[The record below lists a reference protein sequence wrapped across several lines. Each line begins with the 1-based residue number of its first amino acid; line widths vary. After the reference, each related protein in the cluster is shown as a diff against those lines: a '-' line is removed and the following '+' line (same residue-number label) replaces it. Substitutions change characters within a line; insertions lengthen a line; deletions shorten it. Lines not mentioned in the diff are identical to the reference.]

1 MKNIIKIILIIFLAG
16 AFSSCKKYLDINKDP
31 DNILEDQ
38 VPINL
43 LLTNV
48 TTSTGFIGGSDVFR
62 YGALMTQQF
71 SGQTTGGETQ
81 TQAYEKY
88 LIQSADVNNAWVL
101 YNASNLNDMEVIIK
115 RSAEQAAPHY
125 SGVAKIL
132 KAYTY
137 QLMVDAWGDVPFSEA
152 QQNTANLFPKYDK
165 GADVYKEII
174 KLLDQGIAECNAATS
189 SLSPG
194 TNSTIY
200 TGTFST
206 KKANWIKFANTLKLR
221 VYLHYSKLDKPFLVS
236 QMNALINSGASFFA
250 SSLDNFETPFFNA
263 ANRQNPIHQFELTRT
278 NYLFANKFLVD
289 MMNLKVDPRRQFFFT
304 QFPGNSGSY
313 AGAKSGD
320 PISQKYSRMHVYLR
334 GAVVSAGP
342 PKADGSYDPSGA
354 NSISYTGDAP
364 IRMLTFAEYNFIRA
378 EAALYG
384 VGAAADAQTFFTEG
398 IRASMLNAG
407 VAAADITTYLAANG
421 TLTGTDD
428 QKLKQIIEE
437 KYVAS
442 IGTIEEPW
450 TDWRRTGYPSIVK
463 VSNAVLSDIPRSL
476 PYAQSEM
483 DLNPNAPAQK
493 SSILEKVFWDK

>member
-1 MKNIIKIILIIFLAG
+1 MKSIIKITFMILLVA
-16 AFSSCKKYLDINKDP
+16 SLPSCKKYLDINKDP
-31 DNILEDQ
+31 DNILEGQ

-48 TTSTGFIGGSDVFR
+48 TTSTGFIGGSDLFR
-62 YGALMTQQF
+62 YGALLTQQF

-88 LIQSADVNNAWVL
+88 LIQSADVNNAWLL

-115 RSAEQAAPHY
+115 RAADQGAPHY

-152 QQNTANLFPKYDK
+152 QQTTANLFPKYDK

-174 KLLDQGIAECNAATS
+174 KLLDEGIAECNAATS

-194 TNSTIY
+194 SNSTIY
-200 TGTFST
+200 TGTFAT

-221 VYLHYSKLDKPFLVS
+221 VYLHYSKLDKTFLVN
-236 QMNALINSGASFFA
+236 QITALVNSSATFFA
-250 SSLDNFETPFFNA
+250 SNLDNFETPFFNA
-263 ANRQNPIHQFELTRT
+263 ANRQNPIHQFELNRT
-278 NYLFANKFLVD
+278 NYLFANKFMVD
-289 MMNLKVDPRRQFFFT
+289 MMNTKVDPRRPFFFT
-304 QFPGNSGSY
+304 QFPANSGLY
-313 AGAKSGD
+313 AGAKAAD
-320 PISQKYSRMHVYLR
+320 PVSQKYSRMHVFLR

-342 PKADGSYDPSGA
+342 PKADGSYDPTGA

-364 IRMLTFAEYNFIRA
+364 IRMLTYAEYNFIRA

-384 VGAAADAQTFFTEG
+384 APGDPQVFFQEG
-398 IRASMLNAG
+398 IRASMANAG
-407 VAAADITTYLAANG
+407 VAAADITTYLTANG
-421 TLTGTDD
+421 TLTGTPD

-437 KYVAS
+437 KYVAGYGV
-442 IGTIEEPW
+442 ILETW

-483 DLNPNAPAQK
+483 DLNPNAPPQK
-493 SSILEKVFWDK
+493 ASILERVFWDK

>member
-1 MKNIIKIILIIFLAG
+1 MKNIIKFILILLLVG
-16 AFSSCKKYLDINKDP
+16 SLPSCKKYLDINKDP
-31 DNILEDQ
+31 DNILEDE

-48 TTSTGFIGGSDVFR
+48 TTSTGFIGGSDLFR
-62 YGALMTQQF
+62 YGALLTQQF

-101 YNASNLNDMEVIIK
+101 YNASNLNDIEVIIK
-115 RSAEQAAPHY
+115 RSAEQGAPHY

-137 QLMVDAWGDVPFSEA
+137 QLMVDAWGDVPYSEA
-152 QQNTANLFPKYDK
+152 QQTTANLFPKYDK
-165 GADVYKEII
+165 GADVYNEII
-174 KLLDQGIAECNAATS
+174 KLLNEGIAECNAATS

-194 TNSTIY
+194 SNSTIY

-221 VYLHYSKLDKPFLVS
+221 VYLHYSKLDKPFMVNQITTLV
-236 QMNALINSGASFFA
+236 NSGAPFFA
-250 SSLDNFETPFFNA
+250 ANADNFEMPFFNA

-289 MMNLKVDPRRQFFFT
+289 MMNLKLDPRRQFYFT
-304 QFPGNSGSY
+304 QFPGGSGAY
-313 AGAKSGD
+313 VGAKAAD
-320 PISQKYSRMHVYLR
+320 PVSQKYSRMHVYLR
-334 GAVVSAGP
+334 GAVVNAGP
-342 PKADGSYDPSGA
+342 PKADGSYDPTGT

-364 IRMLTFAEYNFIRA
+364 IRMFTYSEYNFIRA
-378 EAALYG
+378 EAALN
-384 VGAAADAQTFFTEG
+384 GAPGDPQIFFQEG
-398 IRASMLNAG
+398 IRASMLGAG
-407 VAAADITTYLAANG
+407 VSAADITTYLAANG
-421 TLTGTDD
+421 TLAGTDAD
-428 QKLKQIIEE
+428 KLKQIIEE
-437 KYVAS
+437 KYVALY
-442 IGTIEEPW
+442 GTIEEPW
-450 TDWRRTGYPSIVK
+450 TDWRRTGFPAIVK

-483 DLNPNAPAQK
+483 DLNPNAPPQK

>member
-1 MKNIIKIILIIFLAG
+1 MKSIIKITFIILLVA
-16 AFSSCKKYLDINKDP
+16 SLPSCKKYLDINKDP

-48 TTSTGFIGGSDVFR
+48 TTSTGFIGGSDLFR
-62 YGALMTQQF
+62 YGALLTQQF

-115 RSAEQAAPHY
+115 RATEQGAPHY

-152 QQNTANLFPKYDK
+152 QQTTSNLFPKYDK
-165 GADVYKEII
+165 GEDVYKEII
-174 KLLDQGIAECNAATS
+174 KLLDEGIAECNAATS

-194 TNSTIY
+194 NNSTIY

-206 KKANWIKFANTLKLR
+206 KKANWIKFANTLKMR
-221 VYLHYSKLDKPFLVS
+221 VYLHYSKLDKTFLVN
-236 QMNALINSGASFFA
+236 QMTALINSGAPVFA
-250 SSLDNFETPFFNA
+250 SNLDNFETPFFNA
-263 ANRQNPIHQFELTRT
+263 ANRQNSIHQFELTRT

-289 MMNLKVDPRRQFFFT
+289 MMNLKVDPRRPFFFT

-313 AGAKSGD
+313 VGAKAGD
-320 PISQKYSRMHVYLR
+320 PVSQKYSRMHVYLR
-334 GAVVSAGP
+334 GAVVTAGP

-384 VGAAADAQTFFTEG
+384 APGDPQVFFQEG

-407 VAAADITTYLAANG
+407 VAAADITTYLTANG
-421 TLTGTDD
+421 TLTGTPD
-428 QKLKQIIEE
+428 QMLKQIIEE

-442 IGTIEEPW
+442 YGTILEPW

-483 DLNPNAPAQK
+483 DLNPNAPPQK
-493 SSILEKVFWDK
+493 SSILEKVFWDN